1 MRLKFFATYRDITKC
16 KELSIS
22 APPDVWALLN
32 TLGDTYGEQIRE
44 KLFTKDGGEIGEDAI
59 VLLNGR
65 NIIHLNGKDTLLKES
80 DVVSIFPMVAGG

>member
-16 KELSIS
+16 KELTIP

-32 TLGDTYGEQIRE
+32 ALGDSYGEQMRK
-44 KLFTKDGGEIGEDAI
+44 KLFTKDGDEIGEDAI

-65 NIIHLNGKDTLLKES
+65 NIMHLDGKDTLLQES
-80 DVVSIFPMVAGG
+80 DTVSIFPMVAGG

>member
-16 KELSIS
+16 KELTVA

-32 TLGDTYGEQIRE
+32 ALGESYGEQIRE

-59 VLLNGR
+59 ILLNGR
-65 NIIHLNGKDTLLKES
+65 NIVHISGKDTLLQDS
-80 DVVSIFPMVAGG
+80 DIVSIFPMVAGG